1 MHCSNCGSKLEE
13 QAKFCSSCGQHI
25 KENMISKRTWII
37 MGILITI
44 LSTVVISFA
53 IFNAVINPQKKVT
66 EDNTKIE
73 TDPSDSIPQ
82 KDKDKTQIIKESMPK
97 VFTILTDEAQGSG
110 FLYQEGGYIV
120 TNAHVVAGYTEVI
133 VRNHDGHES
142 PARVIGISNQS
153 DVALLKSEEYA
164 EASPFLLEMEQS
176 VIGTEVIAL
185 GSPQGFENSASIG
198 YLTGTN
204 RDIEYDFFVY
214 EELYQ
219 VDAQIDEGS
228 SGGPLIDATTG
239 EVIGINSL
247 LYTSNTSFGF
257 AIPLYR
263 VASLINDWITNPMD
277 ETQVATV
284 FGSYE
289 EFFYADPSVGE
300 EDVYYDEYEDFWNNE
315 EDTFGTYEYFFE
327 EESLSEFIIY
337 FRDYYEY
344 ALYYEDFYWIQD
356 LVLPGSSAYLEL
368 EQYIHDISGQGYQYI
383 FLTNTITNVEILEDY
398 AIVTTNEEFDFYNAA
413 GENTTYNKNKE
424 YTVII
429 DEYGYYQITEIH
441 TIN

>member
-1 MHCSNCGSKLEE
+1 
-13 QAKFCSSCGQHI
+13 
-25 KENMISKRTWII
+25 MISKRTWII

-53 IFNAVINPQKKVT
+53 IFNAVINPQKTVT

-97 VFTILTDEAQGSG
+97 VFTILTDEAQG
-110 FLYQEGGYIV
+110 
-120 TNAHVVAGYTEVI
+120 
-133 VRNHDGHES
+133 
-142 PARVIGISNQS
+142 
-153 DVALLKSEEYA
+153 
-164 EASPFLLEMEQS
+164 
-176 VIGTEVIAL
+176 
-185 GSPQGFENSASIG
+185 
-198 YLTGTN
+198 
-204 RDIEYDFFVY
+204 
-214 EELYQ
+214 LYQ

-368 EQYIHDISGQGYQYI
+368 EQYIHDISGQGYEFF

-441 TIN
+441 TTN